1 MPTKDKSG
9 KMQLI
14 CAKCGWK
21 ADTDQIEE
29 KYIVKE
35 KIIHTVKDQTVVID
49 SPDNLHEQFPTVDEP
64 CRKCGYKGATYFESQ
79 DSRGVEYEPA
89 LFYRCLKCGHIWKS

>member
-9 KMQLI
+9 KMQLV
-14 CAKCGWK
+14 CTKCGWK
-21 ADTDQIEE
+21 TGTNQIEE

-35 KIIHTVKDQTVVID
+35 KFIRTAKDQTIVID
-49 SPDNLHEQFPTVDEP
+49 SSDNSQEQYPTVDEP
-64 CRKCGYKGATYFESQ
+64 CRKCGHIGAAYFESQ
-79 DSRGVEYEPA
+79 DSKGIEYEPA